1 MKTQSG
7 RWMTFVTVVTA
18 AGYLAGFCGDVL
30 AAIEVQGTIYLKND
44 PRPKEGKIRAMPGFN
59 KYVLTTRA
67 GTSEVTTE
75 IEGFRVER
83 VVVPQPRELAAAIR
97 QSQTQPA
104 AAIPVLKKIMEDYV
118 WLGWDM
124 TAARYLLDA
133 YLKSGQASAAVT
145 TGNQVLQQNK
155 DALQS
160 ADFLTAY
167 VDAMVADNK
176 EAGVERILSDAIQKG
191 SREVAA
197 VAYVKRGNVLKKKGN
212 VKEALVEGFLRA
224 TEMFQEQ
231 KDAQPEA
238 LYQAARCFEELGMG
252 SHAERMRRRLLKDF
266 DSTPWAEKIKTG
278 K

>member
-1 MKTQSG
+1 MNARTCG
-7 RWMTFVTVVTA
+7 WMTTLTA
-18 AGYLAGFCGDVL
+18 AVSIGLLAGVCSDAQAG
-30 AAIEVQGTIYLKND
+30 IEVQGKVYLKNN
-44 PRPKEGKIRAMPGFN
+44 PTPTEGKIRAMPGFN
-59 KYVLTTRA
+59 KYVVTRRVGA
-67 GTSEVTTE
+67 SEVTTE
-75 IEGFRVER
+75 IEAARVDRVE
-83 VVVPQPRELAAAIR
+83 VAQPKELAAAIR
-97 QSQTQPA
+97 QAQTQPG
-104 AAIPVLKKIMEDYV
+104 AAIPVLKKIADDYV

-124 TAARYLLDA
+124 VAARYLLDA
-133 YLKSGQASAAVT
+133 YLKSNQAGEAVK
-145 TGNQVLQQNK
+145 TGNNILSSNR

-191 SREVAA
+191 SRDVAA

-238 LYQAARCFEELGMG
+238 LYQAARCFEELAMG
-252 SHAERMRRRLLKDF
+252 TQAEKMRRRLLKDF
-266 DSTPWAEKIKTG
+266 AGTPWADKVTTG